1 MINRSKSWNVYEKLN
16 RLKVN
21 EKECISPSLQLGQ
34 QQIILLGLVSDA
46 QRYEL
51 LVK

>member
-1 MINRSKSWNVYEKLN
+1 
-16 RLKVN
+16 
-21 EKECISPSLQLGQ
+21 LQLGQ